1 MNYNTMQYN
10 NIPYTQSRGGFTCKY
25 FNFYPYHI
33 MSFSTDT
40 EQEMQDKINDL
51 VNNRVAY
58 EAKYKLS
65 KQAAS
70 DFYKTLTYKGD

>member
-33 MSFSTDT
+33 ISFSTDT
-40 EQEMQDKINDL
+40 EEEMKDKIYDL

>member
-51 VNNRVAY
+51 VNNRVTY

>member
-10 NIPYTQSRGGFTCKY
+10 NIPYTQSKGGFTCKY

-33 MSFSTDT
+33 ISFSTDT
-40 EQEMQDKINDL
+40 EEEMKDKIYDL

>member
-1 MNYNTMQYN
+1 MSYNTMQYN

-33 MSFSTDT
+33 ISFSTDT
-40 EQEMQDKINDL
+40 EEEMKDKIYDL